1 MADALRLKRQTA
13 ALLTMHRFVMLK
25 CQMAAMHRF
34 GMQVSF
40 FSCTVHGEQ
49 VCEFRK
55 LVLSG
60 QITFLFVCIRKNV
73 LFTGASRE
81 SPNTQPRDLLNISSL
96 NYICYAL
103 ICTTGLIKDRLLIT
117 SLPCIQTGVHWG
129 IVTQPGGIYTVA
141 HATLCLCC

>member
-1 MADALRLKRQTA
+1 
-13 ALLTMHRFVMLK
+13 
-25 CQMAAMHRF
+25 MHRF

-60 QITFLFVCIRKNV
+60 QITFLFVCIHKNV

-129 IVTQPGGIYTVA
+129 IVTGEPSNLAWRHIYGSTCNPVSLLLIESKVVYNTVYEIV
-141 HATLCLCC
+141 HRRFHFTR